1 MEIKK
6 PFKNSNK
13 KTFGNQNIISEI
25 KGTKFGNRK
34 IGSAIKKTN
43 KESKQMI
50 ILVILL
56 EHRTQQIAGSRS
68 TGLTD
73 SGELVNF

>member
-1 MEIKK
+1 
-6 PFKNSNK
+6 
-13 KTFGNQNIISEI
+13 
-25 KGTKFGNRK
+25 
-34 IGSAIKKTN
+34 
-43 KESKQMI
+43 MI

-73 SGELVNF
+73 SGELVKL